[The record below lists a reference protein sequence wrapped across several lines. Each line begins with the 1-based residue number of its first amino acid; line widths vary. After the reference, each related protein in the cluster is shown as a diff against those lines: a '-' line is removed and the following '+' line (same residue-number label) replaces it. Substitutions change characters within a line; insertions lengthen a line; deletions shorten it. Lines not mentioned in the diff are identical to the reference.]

1 MATANR
7 RAISRTWPTR
17 LRPQWRRATG
27 TLDVRQEP
35 AQKGDMRDT
44 FADTTRAQADLGF
57 APTHTLE
64 SGLSAECDWMAR
76 LMAVPLR

>member
-1 MATANR
+1 MAALDRGRPGAVYNIGGGSRVSMLEILNLLR
-7 RAISRTWPTR
+7 RPTGR
-17 LRPQWRRATG
+17 

-35 AQKGDMRDT
+35 AQKGDMRD
-44 FADTTRAQADLGF
+44 
-57 APTHTLE
+57 TLE